1 MDKELLL
8 LIGGVGLF
16 LLGMVIL
23 TEGLRG
29 LAGDA
34 MRRVLTRFT
43 KTPVTGVVT
52 GALTTAIIQSSSA
65 TTVAAVSFVAAGLLT
80 FPQALG
86 IVFGANIGT
95 TVTGWI
101 IAILGFKLHMGQIV
115 LPFVFIGV
123 LLKLFGNVRLGQIGW
138 ALAGFSLL
146 FIGIESMQQGM
157 AQYEGIITPSIFP
170 DDTFFGR
177 LQLVAI
183 GAAITLVT
191 QSSSAGVVAAL
202 VALSAG
208 SVTFAQAAAMVIGM
222 DIGTTFT
229 AALATIGGSTATR
242 QTGFAHVI
250 YNTMTGILA
259 FILLGPF
266 SGFVDTFI
274 STGGPGSAQISLVAF
289 HTAFNVLGVLLV
301 LPFARPFAR
310 LIVKIVPERGPPL
323 LQRLDEHLL
332 SDPASAVD
340 AAIATIRD
348 ILVSIIGIM
357 RELLDP
363 KKGVHFDATQIR
375 SVDEALA
382 ETYRFVEKIRTDSSQ
397 KSVHNR
403 HLATVHAL
411 DHLVRLSHRCTQID
425 RIETLR
431 SESRLHRLSKLLRDT
446 IMPLL
451 EHPVSSLEEGQL
463 ERVHSIFLKQRGVY
477 RDRIVEHSARQRM
490 SAHTALERLDSIRW
504 LHRVA
509 YHLWRIE
516 HHLHLA
522 KEAGKEAPDQSDTRK
537 LELDVEED

>member
-1 MDKELLL
+1 MFMNEELLFV
-8 LIGGVGLF
+8 IGGIGLF
-16 LLGMVIL
+16 LLGMVLL

-43 KTPVTGVVT
+43 KTPVMGAIT
-52 GALTTAIIQSSSA
+52 GALTTAVIQSSSA

-86 IVFGANIGT
+86 IIFGANIGT

-101 IAILGFKLHMGQIV
+101 IAILGFKLQMGQIV
-115 LPFVFIGV
+115 LPLVFIGV
-123 LLKLFGNVRLGQIGW
+123 LLKLFGNARLGQIGW

-146 FIGIESMQQGM
+146 FIGIASMQQGM
-157 AQYEGIITPSIFP
+157 ASYEGIITPSIFP

-250 YNTMTGILA
+250 YNTMTGIMA
-259 FILLGPF
+259 FMLLGPF
-266 SGFVDTFI
+266 AGFVDEFI
-274 STGGPGSAQISLVAF
+274 STGGPGSAQIALVGF
-289 HTAFNVLGVLLV
+289 HTSFNVLGVLLV
-301 LPFARPFAR
+301 LPFAAPFAR
-310 LIVKIVPERGPPL
+310 LIVRIVPERGPPL
-323 LQRLDEHLL
+323 LQRLDKSLL
-332 SDPASAVD
+332 SDPAGAVD
-340 AAIATIRD
+340 ASIATIRD
-348 ILVSIIGIM
+348 ILSSIISM
-357 RELLDP
+357 MVEALDP
-363 KKGVHFDATQIR
+363 KKKLYFDAAQLT

-382 ETYRFVEKIRTDSSQ
+382 ETRRFVEKIRTDPTQ
-397 KSVHNR
+397 KRVHNR
-403 HLATVHAL
+403 HIATMHAL
-411 DHLVRLSHRCTQID
+411 DHLVRLSHRCTQAN

-446 IMPLL
+446 IIPML
-451 EHPVSSLEEGQL
+451 EHPDSSVEEGRL
-463 ERVHSIFLKQRGVY
+463 ERVHAILQNQRGVY
-477 RDRIVEHSARQRM
+477 RNRIVEHSAQQQM

-516 HHLHLA
+516 HHLHVA
-522 KEAGKEAPDQSDTRK
+522 EEVRKEAPVRD
-537 LELDVEED
+537 

>member
-29 LAGDA
+29 LAGGT

-43 KTPVTGVVT
+43 KTPVTGVIT
-52 GALTTAIIQSSSA
+52 GALTTAVIQSSSA

-86 IVFGANIGT
+86 IVLGANIGT

-115 LPFVFIGV
+115 LPFIFIGV
-123 LLKLFGNVRLGQIGW
+123 LLKLFGNARLGQIGW

-157 AQYEGIITPSIFP
+157 APYEGIITPSIFP

-183 GAAITLVT
+183 GAVITLVT

-208 SVTFAQAAAMVIGM
+208 SVTFSQAAAMVIGM

-242 QTGFAHVI
+242 QTGYAHVI
-250 YNTMTGILA
+250 YNAMIGIMA
-259 FILLGPF
+259 FFLLGPF

-274 STGGPGSAQISLVAF
+274 ATGGPGSAQISLVAF
-289 HTAFNVLGVLLV
+289 HTAFNVFGVLLI

-340 AAIATIRD
+340 ASIATIRD

-357 RELLDP
+357 SELLDP
-363 KKGVHFDATQIR
+363 KRKMHFDAAQLR
-375 SVDEALA
+375 SVEEALA
-382 ETYRFVEKIRTDSSQ
+382 ETYRFVEKIQTDPAQ
-397 KSVHNR
+397 KRAHNR
-403 HLATVHAL
+403 HLAIVHAL
-411 DHLVRLSHRCTQID
+411 DHLIRLSHRCTQTN

-446 IMPLL
+446 IMSLL
-451 EHPVSSLEEGQL
+451 ENPVSSQEERRL

-477 RDRIVEHSARQRM
+477 RDRIVEHSARQQM

-516 HHLHLA
+516 HHLDLA
-522 KEAGKEAPDQSDTRK
+522 EEVGKETPDQSDTRK